1 MRKSLKNIGLI
12 STGVLA
18 GVLLSLGITATAQ
31 RASDARAPLPIDE
44 IRQFTDVFGAIKSS
58 YVEPVD
64 DKKLITEAINGM
76 VSGLDPHSAYL
87 DEKAFKDLR
96 EQTVGRFGGLG
107 IEVGREDGVD
117 DGSGFIKVISPIEG
131 TPAFRAGVKPGDLI
145 VKIDDQAV
153 KGLKLN
159 DAVLKLRGAPGSK
172 VTLTLARKDVAT
184 PIVVPLVREEIK
196 IQSVRAKTVEPGY
209 GYVRVSQFQDP
220 TVADLA
226 AKINELYKTGPLKG
240 LVLDLRNN
248 PGGVLPGAIGVSAAF
263 LPKDSLIVSTKRPDP
278 GSARQVLR
286 DAATST
292 SAAATTCSAHLPGG
306 IRDVPMVVLVNG
318 GSASASEIVAG
329 ALQDYNRAKI
339 VGTTTFGK
347 GSVQTILPL
356 PPERKTG
363 IKLTISRYY
372 TPSGRSIQA
381 TGIVPDYV
389 VDDTA
394 EGNIFAFP
402 READLEHHLNNT
414 EAAAAVAAAQ
424 NDAKKDVEQTPEEK
438 KAEDERRAAALKKPI
453 EFGSKDDYQLQQ
465 ALHLLRGEP
474 VETKKM
480 TAALSH
486 DLQSKVAATPRPA
499 AEGHALTVASLVS
512 EGRFRAALSLH
523 EPAPRASATAR
534 RCDHERRP
542 AAALLAAHPARRHR
556 HRRAAATARLRTRSS
571 SGPAASVRRPRST
584 SR

>member
-58 YVEPVD
+58 YVEPVE

-87 DEKAFKDLR
+87 DEKAFKELR
-96 EQTVGRFGGLG
+96 ETTVGRFGGLG
-107 IEVGREDGVD
+107 IEVGREDGTD
-117 DGSGFIKVISPIEG
+117 DGAGYIKVISPIEG
-131 TPAFRAGVKPGDLI
+131 TPAFRAGIKSGDLI
-145 VKIDDQAV
+145 VKIDDKNV

-159 DAVLKLRGAPGSK
+159 EAVTKLRGEPGSK
-172 VTLTLARKDVAT
+172 VTLTIARKDVLT

-196 IQSVRAKTVEPGY
+196 VQSVRAKIVEPGY

-226 AKINELYKTGPLKG
+226 SKLEELYKAGPLKG

-263 LPKDSLIVSTKRPDP
+263 LPKDSLIVSTRGQIQEAQGKFTANRDEYQR
-278 GSARQVLR
+278 GGADLLR
-286 DAATST
+286 DVPQAV
-292 SAAATTCSAHLPGG
+292 H
-306 IRDVPMVVLVNG
+306 DVPMVVLVNG

-329 ALQDYNRAKI
+329 ALQDYKRAK
-339 VGTTTFGK
+339 VLGTTTFGK

-356 PPERKTG
+356 PPDRKTG

-372 TPSGRSIQA
+372 TPNGRSIQA

-394 EGNIFAFP
+394 QGNIFAFP
-402 READLEHHLNNT
+402 READLDRHLSNT
-414 EAAAAVAAAQ
+414 TDTAAVVAANEAARREALS
-424 NDAKKDVEQTPEEK
+424 PEER
-438 KAEDERRAAALKKPI
+438 KAEDDRRSAALKKPI
-453 EFGSKDDYQLQQ
+453 EFGSKDDYQMQQ
-465 ALHLLRGEP
+465 ALHLLKGEP
-474 VETKKM
+474 VETKSM
-480 TAALSH
+480 TAALNH
-486 DLQSKVAATPRPA
+486 DRADPKAKDMKAVPSKT
-499 AEGHALTVASLVS
+499 T
-512 EGRFRAALSLH
+512 
-523 EPAPRASATAR
+523 EPTTTTTKP
-534 RCDHERRP
+534 
-542 AAALLAAHPARRHR
+542 
-556 HRRAAATARLRTRSS
+556 
-571 SGPAASVRRPRST
+571 
-584 SR
+584 

>member
-31 RASDARAPLPIDE
+31 RAADGRAPLPIDE

-58 YVEPVD
+58 YVEPVE

-96 EQTVGRFGGLG
+96 ETTVGRFGGLG

-117 DGSGFIKVISPIEG
+117 DGSGYIRVVSPIEG

-145 VKIDDQAV
+145 VKIDDANV

-159 DAVLKLRGAPGSK
+159 EAVAKLRGAPGTK
-172 VTLTLARKDVAT
+172 VTLTIARKDVGT

-196 IQSVRAKTVEPGY
+196 VQSVRAKAVEPGY
-209 GYVRVSQFQDP
+209 GYLRVSQFQDP

-226 AKINELYKTGPLKG
+226 SKINELYKAGPLKG

-263 LPKDSLIVSTKRPDP
+263 LPRDSLVVSTRGQIQEAQGKFFATRDEYQR
-278 GSARQVLR
+278 GGEDVLR
-286 DAATST
+286 DLPAA
-292 SAAATTCSAHLPGG
+292 
-306 IRDVPMVVLVNG
+306 IRDVPLVVLVNG

-329 ALQDYNRAKI
+329 ALQDYKRAKI

-372 TPSGRSIQA
+372 TPNGRSIQA
-381 TGIVPDYV
+381 TGIVPDYT

-414 EAAAAVAAAQ
+414 EAVAAA
-424 NDAKKDVEQTPEEK
+424 AEARKDLNQSAESK

-465 ALHLLRGEP
+465 ALHLLKGEP

-480 TAALSH
+480 TASLTPA
-486 DLQSKVAATPRPA
+486 QSDPQAVGA
-499 AEGHALTVASLVS
+499 V
-512 EGRFRAALSLH
+512 
-523 EPAPRASATAR
+523 TAVPDAKR
-534 RCDHERRP
+534 
-542 AAALLAAHPARRHR
+542 
-556 HRRAAATARLRTRSS
+556 
-571 SGPAASVRRPRST
+571 
-584 SR
+584 

>member
-31 RASDARAPLPIDE
+31 RASDGRSPLPIDE

-96 EQTVGRFGGLG
+96 EQTVGKFGGLG

-117 DGSGFIKVISPIEG
+117 DGSGFIKVVSPIEG
-131 TPAFRAGVKPGDLI
+131 TPAFRAGIKSGDLI
-145 VKIDDQAV
+145 VKIDDQTV
-153 KGLKLN
+153 KGLKIN
-159 DAVLKLRGAPGSK
+159 DAVTKLRGAPGSK

-184 PIVVPLVREEIK
+184 PIVVPLIREEIK
-196 IQSVRAKTVEPGY
+196 VQSVRAKTIEPGY
-209 GYVRVSQFQDP
+209 GYLRVSQFQDP

-226 AKINELYKTGPLKG
+226 TKITELYKAGPLKG
-240 LVLDLRNN
+240 VVLDLRNN

-263 LPKDSLIVSTKRPDP
+263 LPKDALIVSTRGQIQEAQGKFLATRDEYGPRD
-278 GSARQVLR
+278 SSDVL
-286 DAATST
+286 AN
-292 SAAATTCSAHLPGG
+292 LPAG

-329 ALQDYNRAKI
+329 ALQDYKRAKI

-372 TPSGRSIQA
+372 TPNGRSIQA
-381 TGIVPDYV
+381 TGIVPDYT

-402 READLEHHLNNT
+402 RESDLDRHLNNT
-414 EAAAAVAAAQ
+414 EAAAAAAAE
-424 NDAKKDVEQTPEEK
+424 DKKDVAQTPEDK

-465 ALHLLRGEP
+465 AMHLLKGEP

-480 TAALSH
+480 TAAVAR
-486 DLQSKVAATPRPA
+486 DQLQSKLSTP
-499 AEGHALTVASLVS
+499 
-512 EGRFRAALSLH
+512 
-523 EPAPRASATAR
+523 ATATA
-534 RCDHERRP
+534 P
-542 AAALLAAHPARRHR
+542 AAAKP
-556 HRRAAATARLRTRSS
+556 
-571 SGPAASVRRPRST
+571 
-584 SR
+584 

>member
-31 RASDARAPLPIDE
+31 RAGDARTPLPIDE

-117 DGSGFIKVISPIEG
+117 DGSGFIKVVSPIEG
-131 TPAFRAGVKPGDLI
+131 TPAFRAGIKPGDLI
-145 VKIDDQAV
+145 VKIDDQPV

-159 DAVLKLRGAPGSK
+159 DAVLKLRGTPGSK

-196 IQSVRAKTVEPGY
+196 VQSVRAKIVEPGY
-209 GYVRVSQFQDP
+209 GYLRVSQFQDP
-220 TVADLA
+220 TVDDLA
-226 AKINELYKTGPLKG
+226 AKITELYKAGPLKG
-240 LVLDLRNN
+240 IVLDLRNN
-248 PGGVLPGAIGVSAAF
+248 PGGVLPGAVGVSAAF
-263 LPKDSLIVSTKRPDP
+263 LPKDALIVSTRGQIQEAQGKFLASREEYAPRESTDP
-278 GSARQVLR
+278 FAN
-286 DAATST
+286 
-292 SAAATTCSAHLPGG
+292 LPAD

-329 ALQDYNRAKI
+329 ALQDYKRAKI

-381 TGIVPDYV
+381 TGIVPDYI

-402 READLEHHLNNT
+402 READLERHLNNT
-414 EAAAAVAAAQ
+414 EAAVAAAN
-424 NDAKKDVEQTPEEK
+424 NDKSTTQTPEDK

-453 EFGSKDDYQLQQ
+453 EFGSADDFQLQQ
-465 ALHLLRGEP
+465 ALHLLKGEP

-480 TAALSH
+480 TASLSH
-486 DLQSKVAATPRPA
+486 DQLQSKAPTVDAT
-499 AEGHALTVASLVS
+499 T
-512 EGRFRAALSLH
+512 
-523 EPAPRASATAR
+523 TK
-534 RCDHERRP
+534 
-542 AAALLAAHPARRHR
+542 
-556 HRRAAATARLRTRSS
+556 
-571 SGPAASVRRPRST
+571 
-584 SR
+584 

>member
-31 RASDARAPLPIDE
+31 RASDGRAPLPIDE

-96 EQTVGRFGGLG
+96 ETTVGRFGGLG

-117 DGSGFIKVISPIEG
+117 DGAGYIKVVSPIEG
-131 TPAFRAGVKPGDLI
+131 TPAFRAGVKSGDLI
-145 VKIDDQAV
+145 VKIDDANV

-159 DAVLKLRGAPGSK
+159 EAVTRLRGAPGTK
-172 VTLTLARKDVAT
+172 VTLTIARKDVNT
-184 PIVVPLVREEIK
+184 PIVVPLIREEIK
-196 IQSVRAKTVEPGY
+196 VQSVRAKAVEPGY
-209 GYVRVSQFQDP
+209 GYLRVSQFQDP

-226 AKINELYKTGPLKG
+226 GKITELYKAGPLKG

-263 LPKDSLIVSTKRPDP
+263 LPKDALIVSTRGQIQEAQGKFFASRDEYQR
-278 GSARQVLR
+278 GGDDVLR
-286 DAATST
+286 DLPAA
-292 SAAATTCSAHLPGG
+292 

-329 ALQDYNRAKI
+329 ALQDYKRAKI

-356 PPERKTG
+356 PPDRKTG
-363 IKLTISRYY
+363 VKLTISRYY
-372 TPSGRSIQA
+372 TPNGRSIQA

-414 EAAAAVAAAQ
+414 EQAAAVAAATG
-424 NDAKKDVEQTPEEK
+424 KKDAAPSADEK
-438 KAEDERRAAALKKPI
+438 KAEDDRRAAALKKPI

-465 ALHLLRGEP
+465 ALHLLKGEP

-480 TAALSH
+480 TAALSREQL
-486 DLQSKVAATPRPA
+486 DAKAAAVPA
-499 AEGHALTVASLVS
+499 AK
-512 EGRFRAALSLH
+512 
-523 EPAPRASATAR
+523 P
-534 RCDHERRP
+534 
-542 AAALLAAHPARRHR
+542 
-556 HRRAAATARLRTRSS
+556 
-571 SGPAASVRRPRST
+571 
-584 SR
+584 

>member
-1 MRKSLKNIGLI
+1 MRKTFGSTPTQFQPSFEKTSMRKSLKNIGLI
-12 STGVLA
+12 STGVIA

-31 RASDARAPLPIDE
+31 RATEMRVPLPIDE

-87 DEKAFKDLR
+87 DEKAFKELR
-96 EQTVGRFGGLG
+96 ETTVGRFGGLG

-145 VKIDDQAV
+145 VKIDDTSV
-153 KGLKLN
+153 KGLKIN
-159 DAVLKLRGAPGSK
+159 EAVLKLRGEPGTK

-196 IQSVRAKTVEPGY
+196 VQSVRAKIVEPGY

-220 TVADLA
+220 TVADLS
-226 AKINELYKTGPLKG
+226 AKIQELYKSGQLKG

-263 LPKDSLIVSTKRPDP
+263 LPKDALVVSTKGQIQEAQGKFFATRDEYQR
-278 GSARQVLR
+278 GGDDVLR
-286 DAATST
+286 NLPAAV
-292 SAAATTCSAHLPGG
+292 H
-306 IRDVPMVVLVNG
+306 DVPMVVLVNG

-329 ALQDYNRAKI
+329 ALQDYKRAKV

-372 TPSGRSIQA
+372 TPNGRSIQA

-402 READLEHHLNNT
+402 READLERHLDNT
-414 EAAAAVAAAQ
+414 DKAAIAAA
-424 NDAKKDVEQTPEEK
+424 NDPNKKSTLSAEEQ
-438 KAEDERRAAALKKPI
+438 KAEDDRRAAALKKPI
-453 EFGSKDDYQLQQ
+453 EFGGKDDYQLQQ
-465 ALHLLRGEP
+465 ALHLLKGEP
-474 VETKKM
+474 VETKRM
-480 TAALSH
+480 TAGLKPDQQQA
-486 DLQSKVAATPRPA
+486 QAGAVNKTAPAKA
-499 AEGHALTVASLVS
+499 AEPT
-512 EGRFRAALSLH
+512 
-523 EPAPRASATAR
+523 
-534 RCDHERRP
+534 
-542 AAALLAAHPARRHR
+542 
-556 HRRAAATARLRTRSS
+556 
-571 SGPAASVRRPRST
+571 SVKH
-584 SR
+584 

>member
-31 RASDARAPLPIDE
+31 RASDGRTPLPIDE

-96 EQTVGRFGGLG
+96 ETTVGRFGGLG

-117 DGSGFIKVISPIEG
+117 DGSGFIKVVSPIEG
-131 TPAFRAGVKPGDLI
+131 TPAFKAGVKPGDLI
-145 VKIDDQAV
+145 VKIDDTNV

-159 DAVLKLRGAPGSK
+159 DAVTRLRGAPGTK
-172 VTLTLARKDVAT
+172 VTLTLARKDVPT
-184 PIVVPLVREEIK
+184 PIVVPLIREEIK
-196 IQSVRAKTVEPGY
+196 VQSVRAKAVEPGY
-209 GYVRVSQFQDP
+209 GYLRVSQFQDP

-226 AKINELYKTGPLKG
+226 AKISELYKAGPLKG

-263 LPKDSLIVSTKRPDP
+263 LPKESLIVSTRGQIQEAQGKFFATRDEYQR
-278 GSARQVLR
+278 GGDDVLR
-286 DAATST
+286 DLPAA
-292 SAAATTCSAHLPGG
+292 

-329 ALQDYNRAKI
+329 ALQDYKRAKI

-363 IKLTISRYY
+363 IKLTISRYF
-372 TPSGRSIQA
+372 TPNGRSIQA

-414 EAAAAVAAAQ
+414 ELAAAAAAA
-424 NDAKKDVEQTPEEK
+424 NEKKGVEQSPEEK

-465 ALHLLRGEP
+465 ALHLLKGEP
-474 VETKKM
+474 VETRKM
-480 TAALSH
+480 TAALAPNAKS
-486 DLQSKVAATPRPA
+486 DQMASKAATP
-499 AEGHALTVASLVS
+499 
-512 EGRFRAALSLH
+512 
-523 EPAPRASATAR
+523 AP
-534 RCDHERRP
+534 
-542 AAALLAAHPARRHR
+542 
-556 HRRAAATARLRTRSS
+556 
-571 SGPAASVRRPRST
+571 T
-584 SR
+584 SKP

>member
-1 MRKSLKNIGLI
+1 MHKTLKNLGLI
-12 STGVLA
+12 SAGVLA

-31 RASDARAPLPIDE
+31 RAADFRGSLPLE
-44 IRQFTDVFGAIKSS
+44 EVQQFAQVFGTIKSN

-96 EQTVGRFGGLG
+96 ETTVGRFGGLG

-131 TPAFRAGVKPGDLI
+131 TPAYRAGIKPGDLI
-145 VKIDDQAV
+145 VKIDETSV

-159 DAVLKLRGAPGSK
+159 EAVTRLRGVPGST
-172 VTLTLARKDVAT
+172 VTLTIARKGEAK
-184 PIVVPLVREEIK
+184 PLVVPLVREEIK
-196 IQSVRAKTVEPGY
+196 VQSVRAKIVEPGY

-226 AKINELYKTGPLKG
+226 NKLDELYKSGPLKG
-240 LVLDLRNN
+240 LVLDMRNN

-263 LPKDSLIVSTKRPDP
+263 LPKDSLIVSTRGQIPEAQEKYFGVRDMYQRGGEDVLKR
-278 GSARQVLR
+278 
-286 DAATST
+286 
-292 SAAATTCSAHLPGG
+292 LPAGVH
-306 IRDVPMVVLVNG
+306 DVPLVVLVNG

-329 ALQDYNRAKI
+329 ALQDYKRAKI
-339 VGTTTFGK
+339 VGTQTFGK

-381 TGIVPDYV
+381 TGIAPDYI

-394 EGNIFAFP
+394 EGNVFAFP
-402 READLEHHLNNT
+402 READLDRHLNNP
-414 EAAAAVAAAQ
+414 EVAALASAAVQKGAAQ
-424 NDAKKDVEQTPEEK
+424 SPEEK
-438 KAEDERRAAALKKPI
+438 KADEDRRSAALKKPI

-465 ALHLLRGEP
+465 ALHLLKGEP

-480 TAALSH
+480 TAAVSPEKIENKIEPKAVEAK
-486 DLQSKVAATPRPA
+486 QKPTAPATK
-499 AEGHALTVASLVS
+499 
-512 EGRFRAALSLH
+512 
-523 EPAPRASATAR
+523 AP
-534 RCDHERRP
+534 
-542 AAALLAAHPARRHR
+542 
-556 HRRAAATARLRTRSS
+556 
-571 SGPAASVRRPRST
+571 
-584 SR
+584 

>member
-31 RASDARAPLPIDE
+31 RASDAHQPLPIDE
-44 IRQFTDVFGAIKSS
+44 IRQFTDVFGAIKTS

-117 DGSGFIKVISPIEG
+117 DGSGYIKVISPIEG

-145 VKIDDQAV
+145 VKIDDQPV

-196 IQSVRAKTVEPGY
+196 VQSVRAKAVEPGY
-209 GYVRVSQFQDP
+209 GYLRVSQFQDP

-226 AKINELYKTGPLKG
+226 TKIDELYKAGPLKG

-263 LPKDSLIVSTKRPDP
+263 LPKDSLIVSTKGQIQEAQGKFYATRDEYQRGGDDVL
-278 GSARQVLR
+278 GS
-286 DAATST
+286 
-292 SAAATTCSAHLPGG
+292 LPPA
-306 IRDVPMVVLVNG
+306 IKDVPMVVLVNG

-329 ALQDYNRAKI
+329 ALQDYHRAKI

-356 PPERKTG
+356 PPDRKTG

-381 TGIVPDYV
+381 TGIVPDYI

-402 READLEHHLNNT
+402 READLERHLNNT
-414 EAAAAVAAAQ
+414 DAAAAAAAANAEKGVTQ
-424 NDAKKDVEQTPEEK
+424 SPEEK

-453 EFGSKDDYQLQQ
+453 EFGSPDDYQLQQ
-465 ALHLLRGEP
+465 ALHVLKGEP

-480 TAALSH
+480 TAALSPA
-486 DLQSKVAATPRPA
+486 LQSTTATVPQAAT
-499 AEGHALTVASLVS
+499 TKN
-512 EGRFRAALSLH
+512 
-523 EPAPRASATAR
+523 
-534 RCDHERRP
+534 
-542 AAALLAAHPARRHR
+542 
-556 HRRAAATARLRTRSS
+556 
-571 SGPAASVRRPRST
+571 
-584 SR
+584 

>member
-31 RASDARAPLPIDE
+31 RASDGRTPLPIDE

-117 DGSGFIKVISPIEG
+117 DGSGYIKVVSPIEG

-145 VKIDDQAV
+145 VKIDDTNV

-159 DAVLKLRGAPGSK
+159 EAVTRLRGAPGTK
-172 VTLTLARKDVAT
+172 VTLTLARKDVST
-184 PIVVPLVREEIK
+184 PIVVPLIREEIK
-196 IQSVRAKTVEPGY
+196 VQSVRAKAVEPGY
-209 GYVRVSQFQDP
+209 GYLRVSQFQDP

-226 AKINELYKTGPLKG
+226 AKIGELYKAGPIKG

-263 LPKDSLIVSTKRPDP
+263 LPKDALIVSTRGQIQEAQGKFFATRDEYQR
-278 GSARQVLR
+278 GGDDVLR
-286 DAATST
+286 D
-292 SAAATTCSAHLPGG
+292 LPAG

-329 ALQDYNRAKI
+329 ALQDYKRAKVI
-339 VGTTTFGK
+339 GTTTFGK

-372 TPSGRSIQA
+372 TPNGRSIQA

-414 EAAAAVAAAQ
+414 EQAAANAAA
-424 NDAKKDVEQTPEEK
+424 NDKKGIEQSPEEK
-438 KAEDERRAAALKKPI
+438 KAEDDRRAAALKKPI

-465 ALHLLRGEP
+465 ALHLLKGEP

-480 TAALSH
+480 TAALSPE
-486 DLQSKVAATPRPA
+486 Q
-499 AEGHALTVASLVS
+499 LVS
-512 EGRFRAALSLH
+512 K
-523 EPAPRASATAR
+523 
-534 RCDHERRP
+534 
-542 AAALLAAHPARRHR
+542 
-556 HRRAAATARLRTRSS
+556 AATAT
-571 SGPAASVRRPRST
+571 PAVKP
-584 SR
+584 

>member
-12 STGVLA
+12 STGALA

-31 RASDARAPLPIDE
+31 RAGDARAPLPIDE

-117 DGSGFIKVISPIEG
+117 DGSGFIKVVSPIEG

-145 VKIDDQAV
+145 VKIDDQNV

-159 DAVLKLRGAPGSK
+159 DAVLKLRGAPGTK
-172 VTLTLARKDVAT
+172 VTITLARKDVAT
-184 PIVVPLVREEIK
+184 PIVVTLTREEIK
-196 IQSVRAKTVEPGY
+196 VQSVRAKTIEPGY
-209 GYVRVSQFQDP
+209 GYVRISQFQDP
-220 TVADLA
+220 TVDDLA
-226 AKINELYKTGPLKG
+226 AKIAELYKAGPLKG
-240 LVLDLRNN
+240 IVLDLRNN

-263 LPKDSLIVSTKRPDP
+263 LPKDSLIVSTRGQIQEAQGKFVGSREEYAPRESTDP
-278 GSARQVLR
+278 LVN
-286 DAATST
+286 
-292 SAAATTCSAHLPGG
+292 LPAN

-329 ALQDYNRAKI
+329 ALQDYKRAKI

-356 PPERKTG
+356 PPDRKTG
-363 IKLTISRYY
+363 VKLTISRYY

-381 TGIVPDYV
+381 TGIVPDYI

-402 READLEHHLNNT
+402 READLERHLNNT
-414 EAAAAVAAAQ
+414 EASAIAAA
-424 NDAKKDVEQTPEEK
+424 NDKGITQTPEEK

-453 EFGSKDDYQLQQ
+453 EFGSADDFQLQQ
-465 ALHLLRGEP
+465 AMNLLKGQP
-474 VETKKM
+474 VETKRM
-480 TAALSH
+480 TAALTP
-486 DLQSKVAATPRPA
+486 DQMQSKAT
-499 AEGHALTVASLVS
+499 TV
-512 EGRFRAALSLH
+512 E
-523 EPAPRASATAR
+523 ATNK
-534 RCDHERRP
+534 H
-542 AAALLAAHPARRHR
+542 
-556 HRRAAATARLRTRSS
+556 
-571 SGPAASVRRPRST
+571 
-584 SR
+584 

>member
-31 RASDARAPLPIDE
+31 RAGDARAPLPIDE

-96 EQTVGRFGGLG
+96 EQTVGKFGGLG
-107 IEVGREDGVD
+107 IEVGREDNVD
-117 DGSGFIKVISPIEG
+117 DGSGFIKVVSPIEG

-145 VKIDDQAV
+145 VKIDDQNV

-159 DAVLKLRGAPGSK
+159 EAVLKLRGAPGTK

-184 PIVVPLVREEIK
+184 PIVVTLTREEIK
-196 IQSVRAKTVEPGY
+196 VQSVRAKVVEPGF
-209 GYVRVSQFQDP
+209 GYIRVSQFQDP

-226 AKINELYKTGPLKG
+226 NKITELYKAGPLKG
-240 LVLDLRNN
+240 IVLDLRNN

-263 LPKDSLIVSTKRPDP
+263 LPKDALIVSTRGQIQEAQGKFLATRDEYQR
-278 GSARQVLR
+278 GGDDVLGN
-286 DAATST
+286 
-292 SAAATTCSAHLPGG
+292 LPAG

-329 ALQDYNRAKI
+329 ALQDYKRAKI
-339 VGTTTFGK
+339 LGTTTFGK

-372 TPSGRSIQA
+372 TPNGRSIQA

-394 EGNIFAFP
+394 QGNIFEFP
-402 READLEHHLNNT
+402 READLERHLNNT
-414 EAAAAVAAAQ
+414 EAVAAA
-424 NDAKKDVEQTPEEK
+424 NNPTVQTPEEK
-438 KAEDERRAAALKKPI
+438 KAEDDRRAAALKKPI
-453 EFGSKDDYQLQQ
+453 EFGSTDDFQLQQ
-465 ALHLLRGEP
+465 ALNLLKGQP
-474 VETKKM
+474 VEEKRM
-480 TAALSH
+480 TAALSR
-486 DLQSKVAATPRPA
+486 DPSGDVAKAPTPALPVPA
-499 AEGHALTVASLVS
+499 AEPTTTTKH
-512 EGRFRAALSLH
+512 
-523 EPAPRASATAR
+523 
-534 RCDHERRP
+534 
-542 AAALLAAHPARRHR
+542 
-556 HRRAAATARLRTRSS
+556 
-571 SGPAASVRRPRST
+571 
-584 SR
+584 

>member
-1 MRKSLKNIGLI
+1 MHKTVKNLGLI

-31 RASDARAPLPIDE
+31 RTADFRGALPLE
-44 IRQFTDVFGAIKSS
+44 EVQQFAQVFGTIKSN

-96 EQTVGRFGGLG
+96 ETTVGRFGGLG

-131 TPAFRAGVKPGDLI
+131 TPAYRAGIKPGDLI
-145 VKIDDQAV
+145 VKIDDTNV

-159 DAVLKLRGAPGSK
+159 EAVTKLRGAPGST
-172 VTLTLARKDVAT
+172 VTLTIARKGET
-184 PIVVPLVREEIK
+184 KPLVVPLVREEIK
-196 IQSVRAKTVEPGY
+196 VQSVRAKIVEPGY

-226 AKINELYKTGPLKG
+226 NKLEELYKAGPLKG
-240 LVLDLRNN
+240 LVLDMRNN

-263 LPKDSLIVSTKRPDP
+263 LPKDSLIVSTKGQIPEAQEKYFGTRDMYQRS
-278 GSARQVLR
+278 GDDVLKR
-286 DAATST
+286 VPASV
-292 SAAATTCSAHLPGG
+292 H
-306 IRDVPMVVLVNG
+306 DVPLVVLVNG

-329 ALQDYNRAKI
+329 ALQDYKRAKI

-356 PPERKTG
+356 PPDRKTG

-372 TPSGRSIQA
+372 TPNGRSIQA

-389 VDDTA
+389 VEDTA
-394 EGNIFAFP
+394 EGNVFAFP
-402 READLEHHLNNT
+402 READLERHLNNP
-414 EAAAAVAAAQ
+414 EVAALASAAAQ
-424 NDAKKDVEQTPEEK
+424 KSAAQSTEEK
-438 KAEDERRAAALKKPI
+438 KAEEDRRAAALKKPI

-465 ALHLLRGEP
+465 ALHLLKGEP

-480 TAALSH
+480 TAAVSP
-486 DLQSKVAATPRPA
+486 DKIEPKAVEIKQKPA
-499 AEGHALTVASLVS
+499 AK
-512 EGRFRAALSLH
+512 
-523 EPAPRASATAR
+523 AP
-534 RCDHERRP
+534 
-542 AAALLAAHPARRHR
+542 
-556 HRRAAATARLRTRSS
+556 
-571 SGPAASVRRPRST
+571 
-584 SR
+584 

>member
-12 STGVLA
+12 STGVIA

-31 RASDARAPLPIDE
+31 RASEARAPLPIDE
-44 IRQFTDVFGAIKSS
+44 IRQFTDVFGAIKTS

-87 DEKAFKDLR
+87 DEKAFKELR
-96 EQTVGRFGGLG
+96 ETTVGRFGGLG
-107 IEVGREDGVD
+107 IEVGREDGAD

-131 TPAFRAGVKPGDLI
+131 TPAFRAGIKPGDLI
-145 VKIDDQAV
+145 VKIDDQNV

-159 DAVLKLRGAPGSK
+159 EAVTKLRGEPGTK
-172 VTLTLARKDVAT
+172 VTLTLARKDVPT
-184 PIVVPLVREEIK
+184 PIVVPLIREEIK
-196 IQSVRAKTVEPGY
+196 VQSVRAKVVEPGY

-220 TVADLA
+220 TVADLS
-226 AKINELYKTGPLKG
+226 AKLQEIYKSGPLKG

-263 LPKDSLIVSTKRPDP
+263 LPKDSLVVSTK
-278 GSARQVLR
+278 GQIQEAQGKFYAARDEYQRSGEDVLR
-286 DAATST
+286 D
-292 SAAATTCSAHLPGG
+292 LPQSVH
-306 IRDVPMVVLVNG
+306 DVPMVVLVNG

-329 ALQDYNRAKI
+329 ALQDYKRAK
-339 VGTTTFGK
+339 VLGTTTFGK

-389 VDDTA
+389 VDDTR
-394 EGNIFAFP
+394 EGNVFAFP
-402 READLEHHLNNT
+402 READLERHLNNT
-414 EAAAAVAAAQ
+414 DAALAATA
-424 NDAKKDVEQTPEEK
+424 NDAAKKDTPSPDER
-438 KAEDERRAAALKKPI
+438 KAEDDRRAAALKKPI

-465 ALHLLRGEP
+465 ALHLLKGEP
-474 VETKKM
+474 VETKQM

-486 DLQSKVAATPRPA
+486 DKLDTKTK
-499 AEGHALTVASLVS
+499 G
-512 EGRFRAALSLH
+512 
-523 EPAPRASATAR
+523 
-534 RCDHERRP
+534 
-542 AAALLAAHPARRHR
+542 
-556 HRRAAATARLRTRSS
+556 SS
-571 SGPAASVRRPRST
+571 SAAPGKTAEPTPTST
-584 SR
+584 KP

>member
-87 DEKAFKDLR
+87 DEKAFKELR

-107 IEVGREDGVD
+107 IEVGREEGTD
-117 DGSGFIKVISPIEG
+117 DGAGFIKVVSPIEG
-131 TPAFRAGVKPGDLI
+131 TPAFRAGIKSGDLI
-145 VKIDDQAV
+145 VKIDDANV

-159 DAVLKLRGAPGSK
+159 DAVMKLRGAPGTK
-172 VTLTLARKDVAT
+172 VTLTLARKDVNT
-184 PIVVPLVREEIK
+184 PIVVPLIREEIK
-196 IQSVRAKTVEPGY
+196 VQSVRAKAVEPGY
-209 GYVRVSQFQDP
+209 GYLRVSQFQDP
-220 TVADLA
+220 TVADMA
-226 AKINELYKTGPLKG
+226 AKINELYKAGPLKG

-263 LPKDSLIVSTKRPDP
+263 LPKDSLIVSTRGQIQEAQGKFFGTRDEYQR
-278 GSARQVLR
+278 GGEDVLR
-286 DAATST
+286 DLPAA
-292 SAAATTCSAHLPGG
+292 
-306 IRDVPMVVLVNG
+306 IRDVPLVVLVNG

-329 ALQDYNRAKI
+329 ALQDYKRAKI

-372 TPSGRSIQA
+372 TPNGRSIQA
-381 TGIVPDYV
+381 TGIVPDYI

-402 READLEHHLNNT
+402 READLNHHLNNT
-414 EAAAAVAAAQ
+414 EAVAAAASADDKKNGGP
-424 NDAKKDVEQTPEEK
+424 NDADR

-465 ALHLLRGEP
+465 ALHLLKGEP

-480 TAALSH
+480 TAALSQ
-486 DLQSKVAATPRPA
+486 DKLESKSVVPVAKP
-499 AEGHALTVASLVS
+499 
-512 EGRFRAALSLH
+512 
-523 EPAPRASATAR
+523 
-534 RCDHERRP
+534 
-542 AAALLAAHPARRHR
+542 
-556 HRRAAATARLRTRSS
+556 
-571 SGPAASVRRPRST
+571 
-584 SR
+584 

>member
-31 RASDARAPLPIDE
+31 RASDGRSPLPIDE

-96 EQTVGRFGGLG
+96 ETTVGRFGGLG

-117 DGSGFIKVISPIEG
+117 DGSGFIKVVSPIEG

-145 VKIDDQAV
+145 VKIDDVNV

-159 DAVLKLRGAPGSK
+159 EAVSKLRGAPGTK
-172 VTLTLARKDVAT
+172 VTLTIARKDVAT
-184 PIVVPLVREEIK
+184 PIVVPLVREEIRV
-196 IQSVRAKTVEPGY
+196 QSVRAKAVEPGY
-209 GYVRVSQFQDP
+209 GYLRVSQFQDP

-226 AKINELYKTGPLKG
+226 TKLAELYKAGPLKG

-263 LPKDSLIVSTKRPDP
+263 LPKDSLIVSTRGQIAEAQAKFFATRDEYQR
-278 GSARQVLR
+278 GGDDVLR
-286 DAATST
+286 DLPAAV
-292 SAAATTCSAHLPGG
+292 
-306 IRDVPMVVLVNG
+306 RDVPMVVLVNG

-329 ALQDYNRAKI
+329 ALQDYKRAKI
-339 VGTTTFGK
+339 IGTTTFGK

-372 TPSGRSIQA
+372 TPNGRSIQA
-381 TGIVPDYV
+381 TGIVPDYI

-402 READLEHHLNNT
+402 READLVHHLNNT
-414 EAAAAVAAAQ
+414 EVAAAAAGA
-424 NDAKKDVEQTPEEK
+424 DAKKDPNQLAEDK

-453 EFGSKDDYQLQQ
+453 EFGSMDDYQLQQ
-465 ALHLLRGEP
+465 ALHLLKGEP

-480 TAALSH
+480 TAALS
-486 DLQSKVAATPRPA
+486 
-499 AEGHALTVASLVS
+499 
-512 EGRFRAALSLH
+512 
-523 EPAPRASATAR
+523 
-534 RCDHERRP
+534 
-542 AAALLAAHPARRHR
+542 PARDTK
-556 HRRAAATARLRTRSS
+556 AVVTVPTPDAK
-571 SGPAASVRRPRST
+571 P
-584 SR
+584 

>member
-12 STGVLA
+12 ATGVLA
-18 GVLLSLGITATAQ
+18 GVLLSLGITAAAQ
-31 RASDARAPLPIDE
+31 RAGDARAPLPIDE

-117 DGSGFIKVISPIEG
+117 DGSGFIKVVSPIEG
-131 TPAFRAGVKPGDLI
+131 TPAFRAGIKPGDLI
-145 VKIDDQAV
+145 VKIDDQPV

-159 DAVLKLRGAPGSK
+159 DAVLKLRGTPGSK
-172 VTLTLARKDVAT
+172 VTLTLARKDVPT

-196 IQSVRAKTVEPGY
+196 VQSVRAKTIEPGY
-209 GYVRVSQFQDP
+209 GYVRISQFQDP
-220 TVADLA
+220 TVDDLA
-226 AKINELYKTGPLKG
+226 AKITELYKSGPLKG
-240 LVLDLRNN
+240 IVLDLRNN

-263 LPKDSLIVSTKRPDP
+263 LPKDALIVSTRGQIQEAQGKFLASREEYAPRESTDP
-278 GSARQVLR
+278 LANLP
-286 DAATST
+286 AA
-292 SAAATTCSAHLPGG
+292 

-329 ALQDYNRAKI
+329 ALQDYKRAKI

-372 TPSGRSIQA
+372 TPNGRSIQA

-414 EAAAAVAAAQ
+414 ELSASAAA
-424 NDAKKDVEQTPEEK
+424 NDDKSITQTPEEK

-453 EFGSKDDYQLQQ
+453 EFGSPDDFQLQQ
-465 ALHLLRGEP
+465 AMNLLKGQP
-474 VETKKM
+474 VETKHM
-480 TAALSH
+480 TAALTP
-486 DLQSKVAATPRPA
+486 DQLQSKAPVTDATTK
-499 AEGHALTVASLVS
+499 H
-512 EGRFRAALSLH
+512 
-523 EPAPRASATAR
+523 
-534 RCDHERRP
+534 
-542 AAALLAAHPARRHR
+542 
-556 HRRAAATARLRTRSS
+556 
-571 SGPAASVRRPRST
+571 
-584 SR
+584 

>member
-12 STGVLA
+12 STGLLA

-31 RASDARAPLPIDE
+31 RASDARSPLPIDE

-87 DEKAFKDLR
+87 DEKAFKELR

-117 DGSGFIKVISPIEG
+117 DGSGFIKVVSPIEG
-131 TPAFRAGVKPGDLI
+131 TPAFRAGIKPGDLI
-145 VKIDDQAV
+145 VKIDDQTV

-159 DAVLKLRGAPGSK
+159 DAVMKLRGSPGSK
-172 VTLTLARKDVAT
+172 VTLTIARKDVGT

-196 IQSVRAKTVEPGY
+196 IQSVRAKAVEPGY
-209 GYVRVSQFQDP
+209 GYLRISQFQDP
-220 TVADLA
+220 TVGDLA
-226 AKINELYKTGPLKG
+226 AKITELYKNGPLKG

-263 LPKDSLIVSTKRPDP
+263 LPKDSLIVSTRGQIPESQGKFL
-278 GSARQVLR
+278 ATR
-286 DAATST
+286 DEYQRGGEDLLGN
-292 SAAATTCSAHLPGG
+292 LPAG

-329 ALQDYNRAKI
+329 ALQDYKRAK
-339 VGTTTFGK
+339 TFGK

-372 TPSGRSIQA
+372 TPNGRSIQA
-381 TGIVPDYV
+381 TGIVPDYI

-414 EAAAAVAAAQ
+414 EAAATT
-424 NDAKKDVEQTPEEK
+424 DAKKDDAQTQEEK
-438 KAEDERRAAALKKPI
+438 RAEDERRAAALKKPI

-465 ALHLLRGEP
+465 ALHLLKGEP
-474 VETKKM
+474 IETKKM
-480 TAALSH
+480 TAALSS
-486 DLQSKVAATPRPA
+486 DQLQSKAAT
-499 AEGHALTVASLVS
+499 T
-512 EGRFRAALSLH
+512 
-523 EPAPRASATAR
+523 ATT
-534 RCDHERRP
+534 DSP
-542 AAALLAAHPARRHR
+542 KKN
-556 HRRAAATARLRTRSS
+556 
-571 SGPAASVRRPRST
+571 
-584 SR
+584 

>member
-31 RASDARAPLPIDE
+31 RASDGRAPLPIDE

-96 EQTVGRFGGLG
+96 EATVGRFGGLG
-107 IEVGREDGVD
+107 IEVGREEGVD
-117 DGSGFIKVISPIEG
+117 DGSGFIKVVSPIEG

-145 VKIDDQAV
+145 VKIDDATV
-153 KGLKLN
+153 KGLKLA
-159 DAVLKLRGAPGSK
+159 DAVLKLRGAPGTK
-172 VTLTLARKDVAT
+172 VTLTLARKDVPM

-196 IQSVRAKTVEPGY
+196 VQSVRAKTVEPGY
-209 GYVRVSQFQDP
+209 GYIRVSQFQDP
-220 TVADLA
+220 TVADLSGKLA
-226 AKINELYKTGPLKG
+226 ELYKSGPLKG
-240 LVLDLRNN
+240 IVLDLRNN

-263 LPKDSLIVSTKRPDP
+263 LPKDALIVSTRGQIQEANGKFFATRDEYQR
-278 GSARQVLR
+278 GGDDALR
-286 DAATST
+286 DLP
-292 SAAATTCSAHLPGG
+292 AAA
-306 IRDVPMVVLVNG
+306 RDVPLVVLVNG

-329 ALQDYNRAKI
+329 ALQDYKRAKI

-347 GSVQTILPL
+347 GSVQTIMPL

-363 IKLTISRYY
+363 VKLTISRYY
-372 TPSGRSIQA
+372 TPNGRSIQA
-381 TGIVPDYV
+381 TGIVPDYI

-414 EAAAAVAAAQ
+414 EAAAAAARE
-424 NDAKKDVEQTPEEK
+424 VQTPEEK
-438 KAEDERRAAALKKPI
+438 KAEDDRRAAALKKPI

-465 ALHLLRGEP
+465 ALHLLKGEP

-480 TAALSH
+480 TAALTGVQL
-486 DLQSKVAATPRPA
+486 DAKAPTTATTPA
-499 AEGHALTVASLVS
+499 TK
-512 EGRFRAALSLH
+512 
-523 EPAPRASATAR
+523 P
-534 RCDHERRP
+534 
-542 AAALLAAHPARRHR
+542 
-556 HRRAAATARLRTRSS
+556 
-571 SGPAASVRRPRST
+571 
-584 SR
+584 

>member
-31 RASDARAPLPIDE
+31 RAADGRAPLPIDE

-58 YVEPVD
+58 YVEPVE

-96 EQTVGRFGGLG
+96 ETTVGRFGGLG

-117 DGSGFIKVISPIEG
+117 DGSGYIRVVSPIEG

-145 VKIDDQAV
+145 VKIDDANV

-159 DAVLKLRGAPGSK
+159 EAVAKLRGAPGTK
-172 VTLTLARKDVAT
+172 VTLTIARKDVGT

-196 IQSVRAKTVEPGY
+196 VQSVRAKAVEPGY
-209 GYVRVSQFQDP
+209 GYLRVSQFQDP

-226 AKINELYKTGPLKG
+226 SKINELYKAGPLKG

-263 LPKDSLIVSTKRPDP
+263 LPRDSLVVSTRGQIQEAQGKFFATRDEYQR
-278 GSARQVLR
+278 GGEDVLR
-286 DAATST
+286 DLPAA
-292 SAAATTCSAHLPGG
+292 
-306 IRDVPMVVLVNG
+306 IRDVPLVVLVNG

-329 ALQDYNRAKI
+329 ALQDYKRAKI

-372 TPSGRSIQA
+372 TPNGRSIQA
-381 TGIVPDYV
+381 TGIVPDYT

-414 EAAAAVAAAQ
+414 EAVAAA
-424 NDAKKDVEQTPEEK
+424 AEARKDLNQSAESK

-465 ALHLLRGEP
+465 ALHLLKGEP

-480 TAALSH
+480 TASLTPA
-486 DLQSKVAATPRPA
+486 QSDPKAVGA
-499 AEGHALTVASLVS
+499 V
-512 EGRFRAALSLH
+512 
-523 EPAPRASATAR
+523 TAVPDAKR
-534 RCDHERRP
+534 
-542 AAALLAAHPARRHR
+542 
-556 HRRAAATARLRTRSS
+556 
-571 SGPAASVRRPRST
+571 
-584 SR
+584 

>member
-12 STGVLA
+12 STGVFA

-31 RASDARAPLPIDE
+31 RASEGRAPLPIDE

-87 DEKAFKDLR
+87 DEKAFKELR
-96 EQTVGRFGGLG
+96 ETTVGRFGGLG
-107 IEVGREDGVD
+107 IEVGREDNTE
-117 DGSGFIKVISPIEG
+117 DGSGFIKVVAPIEG
-131 TPAFRAGVKPGDLI
+131 TPAARAGIKPGDLI
-145 VKIDDQAV
+145 VKIDDANV

-159 DAVLKLRGAPGSK
+159 EAVTKLRGAPGTK
-172 VTLTLARKDVAT
+172 VTLTLARKDVGT
-184 PIVVPLVREEIK
+184 PLVVPLVREEIK
-196 IQSVRAKTVEPGY
+196 VQSVRAKMLDNGI
-209 GYVRVSQFQDP
+209 GYVRVAQFQDP

-226 AKINELYKTGPLKG
+226 NRIEELYKSGPLKG

-263 LPKDSLIVSTKRPDP
+263 LPKDSLVVSTKGQIQEAQGKFFATRDEYQR
-278 GSARQVLR
+278 GGDDVLR
-286 DAATST
+286 NLPAAV
-292 SAAATTCSAHLPGG
+292 H
-306 IRDVPMVVLVNG
+306 DVPLVVLVNG

-329 ALQDYNRAKI
+329 ALQDYKRAKV

-347 GSVQTILPL
+347 GSVQTIMPL

-394 EGNIFAFP
+394 EGNIFQFP
-402 READLEHHLNNT
+402 READLDHHLNNT
-414 EAAAAVAAAQ
+414 DAASAQAAANA
-424 NDAKKDVEQTPEEK
+424 AKKSTLSPEEQ
-438 KAEDERRAAALKKPI
+438 KAEDDRRAAALKKPI

-465 ALHLLRGEP
+465 AVHVLRGEP

-480 TAALSH
+480 TASLGAT
-486 DLQSKVAATPRPA
+486 VAATTPDPVTAPA
-499 AEGHALTVASLVS
+499 KKN
-512 EGRFRAALSLH
+512 
-523 EPAPRASATAR
+523 
-534 RCDHERRP
+534 
-542 AAALLAAHPARRHR
+542 
-556 HRRAAATARLRTRSS
+556 
-571 SGPAASVRRPRST
+571 
-584 SR
+584 

>member
-1 MRKSLKNIGLI
+1 MRKSFKNVGLI

-31 RASDARAPLPIDE
+31 RASDQRTPLPIDE

-87 DEKAFKDLR
+87 DEKAFRDLR
-96 EQTVGRFGGLG
+96 ETTVGRFGGLG

-117 DGSGFIKVISPIEG
+117 DGSGFIKVVSPIEG
-131 TPAFRAGVKPGDLI
+131 TPAFKAGVKSGDLI
-145 VKIDDQAV
+145 VKIDDTNV

-159 DAVLKLRGAPGSK
+159 DAVTKLRGAPGTK
-172 VTLTLARKDVAT
+172 VTLTLARKDVNT
-184 PIVVPLVREEIK
+184 PIVVPLIREEIK
-196 IQSVRAKTVEPGY
+196 VQSVRAKAVEPGY
-209 GYVRVSQFQDP
+209 GYLRVSQFQDP
-220 TVADLA
+220 TVSDLA
-226 AKINELYKTGPLKG
+226 SKINELYKAGPLKG

-263 LPKDSLIVSTKRPDP
+263 LPKDVLIVSTRGQIQEAQGKFMATRDEYQR
-278 GSARQVLR
+278 GGDDVLR
-286 DAATST
+286 DLPAA
-292 SAAATTCSAHLPGG
+292 

-329 ALQDYNRAKI
+329 ALQDYKRAKI

-372 TPSGRSIQA
+372 TPNGRSIQA

-414 EAAAAVAAAQ
+414 ELAAATAAA
-424 NDAKKDVEQTPEEK
+424 NEKKGIEQSPEEK
-438 KAEDERRAAALKKPI
+438 KAEDDRRAAALKKPI

-465 ALHLLRGEP
+465 ALHLLKGEP

-480 TAALSH
+480 TAALAPEQ
-486 DLQSKVAATPRPA
+486 LVSKAATTTPA
-499 AEGHALTVASLVS
+499 AK
-512 EGRFRAALSLH
+512 
-523 EPAPRASATAR
+523 P
-534 RCDHERRP
+534 
-542 AAALLAAHPARRHR
+542 
-556 HRRAAATARLRTRSS
+556 
-571 SGPAASVRRPRST
+571 
-584 SR
+584 

>member
-31 RASDARAPLPIDE
+31 RASDARSPLPIDE
-44 IRQFTDVFGAIKSS
+44 IRQFTDVFGAIKTS

-87 DEKAFKDLR
+87 DEKAFKELR
-96 EQTVGRFGGLG
+96 EATVGRFGGLG
-107 IEVGREDGVD
+107 IEVGREDGTE
-117 DGSGFIKVISPIEG
+117 DGSGYIKVISPIEG
-131 TPAFRAGVKPGDLI
+131 TPAFRAGIKTGDLI
-145 VKIDDQAV
+145 VKIDDKNV

-159 DAVLKLRGAPGSK
+159 EAVAKLRGDPGTK
-172 VTLTLARKDVAT
+172 VTLTIARKDVPT

-196 IQSVRAKTVEPGY
+196 VQSVRAKVVEPGY
-209 GYVRVSQFQDP
+209 GYIRVSQFQDP
-220 TVADLA
+220 TVRDLA
-226 AKINELYKTGPLKG
+226 AKLEELYKTGPLKG

-263 LPKDSLIVSTKRPDP
+263 LPKDSLVVSTKGQIQEAQGKFFATRDEYQRGGPDL
-278 GSARQVLR
+278 LR
-286 DAATST
+286 D
-292 SAAATTCSAHLPGG
+292 LPPAVH
-306 IRDVPMVVLVNG
+306 DVPMVVLVNG

-329 ALQDYNRAKI
+329 ALQDYKRAK
-339 VGTTTFGK
+339 VMGTTTFGK

-356 PPERKTG
+356 PPDRKTG

-394 EGNIFAFP
+394 KGNIFMFP
-402 READLEHHLNNT
+402 READLEHHLSNT
-414 EAAAAVAAAQ
+414 DAAAVAAA
-424 NDAKKDVEQTPEEK
+424 NEAARRETLTPEERR
-438 KAEDERRAAALKKPI
+438 AEDERRAAALKKPI

-465 ALHLLRGEP
+465 ALHLLKGEP
-474 VETKKM
+474 VETKSM
-480 TAALSH
+480 TAALENGH
-486 DLQSKVAATPRPA
+486 AQAKAPDAKATNKAAKPTPAATKP
-499 AEGHALTVASLVS
+499 
-512 EGRFRAALSLH
+512 
-523 EPAPRASATAR
+523 
-534 RCDHERRP
+534 
-542 AAALLAAHPARRHR
+542 
-556 HRRAAATARLRTRSS
+556 
-571 SGPAASVRRPRST
+571 
-584 SR
+584 

>member
-31 RASDARAPLPIDE
+31 RASDGRSPLPIDE

-58 YVEPVD
+58 YVEPVN

-96 EQTVGRFGGLG
+96 ETTVGRFGGLG

-117 DGSGFIKVISPIEG
+117 DGSGFIKVVSPIEG

-145 VKIDDQAV
+145 VKIDDVNV

-159 DAVLKLRGAPGSK
+159 EAVTKLRGAPGTK
-172 VTLTLARKDVAT
+172 VTLTLARKDVGT
-184 PIVVPLVREEIK
+184 PIVVPLIREEIK
-196 IQSVRAKTVEPGY
+196 VQSVRAKAIEPGY
-209 GYVRVSQFQDP
+209 GYLRVAQFQDP

-226 AKINELYKTGPLKG
+226 NKINELYKAGPLKG
-240 LVLDLRNN
+240 IVLDLRNN

-263 LPKDSLIVSTKRPDP
+263 LPKDVLVVSTRGQIQEAQGKFLATREEYAPREPGDP
-278 GSARQVLR
+278 LAGLP
-286 DAATST
+286 AA
-292 SAAATTCSAHLPGG
+292 

-329 ALQDYNRAKI
+329 ALQDYKRAKI

-372 TPSGRSIQA
+372 TPNGRSIQA

-414 EAAAAVAAAQ
+414 EQAAAAAAA
-424 NDAKKDVEQTPEEK
+424 NDRKGVEQSPEDK

-465 ALHLLRGEP
+465 ALHLLKGEP

-480 TAALSH
+480 TAA
-486 DLQSKVAATPRPA
+486 
-499 AEGHALTVASLVS
+499 VS
-512 EGRFRAALSLH
+512 RDQLEAK
-523 EPAPRASATAR
+523 
-534 RCDHERRP
+534 
-542 AAALLAAHPARRHR
+542 AAAKP
-556 HRRAAATARLRTRSS
+556 
-571 SGPAASVRRPRST
+571 
-584 SR
+584 